1 MLKNKYILLI
11 FLISIFS
18 LSISAQNT
26 FKVDGYIIDDNS
38 QLPITDA
45 NIYIEE
51 INKGTT
57 TNENGYFSLQVP
69 EGTYSL
75 LITYIGY
82 KEEKKEILV
91 NKNYSLSITLSSDT
105 ENLEEVILKQN
116 KSAKSKRELTM
127 SLNKLDAE
135 TINKIPTVLGEKD
148 VIKSLLLLPG
158 VTNSGEGSGS
168 INVRG
173 GAGDQN
179 LVLLDDA
186 ILFNESHLFGFFSV
200 FNPDAVSSLELYKG
214 GIPSNFGG
222 RASSVID
229 ISQKT
234 GNINEF
240 KANGG
245 IGVVSSRLL
254 LEGPIANGKS
264 SFLVAGR
271 TSYAHLF
278 LKLID
283 NPNSAYFYDL
293 NTKLNFLIN
302 ENNTLSVSGY
312 FGRDVFNINETF
324 KNTFGNA
331 LLNVDWNHQFSS
343 TLNSDLSLIYS
354 DYYFGLTLDF
364 IGFNWNSGIDNFN
377 LKYQL
382 NHQISDHTSLNYGL
396 QSIYY
401 QINPGYIEPSREN
414 SGIEQDQ
421 LTKKYAVENSL
432 FIQANQ
438 SLEKFQI
445 NYGLRLNQFLRLGQS
460 EINRYEN
467 NNPLLFNEQFQIYES
482 APISSTYSASK
493 NEVIESF
500 INLEPRFSIS
510 YELNENELVK
520 FNYQNINQYMHLLSN
535 SDAPTPLDIW
545 TPSGKYIQP
554 QRANQVSLGYA
565 KSYANNAFT
574 LETET
579 FFKTIKN
586 RIDYV
591 DGAELIANDAIEQVI
606 LNGESRA
613 YGLELLFRKNNGKFT
628 GWLAYT
634 LSKSEQ
640 RTPGRTP
647 NEPGIN
653 NGNWYN
659 TGWDKTHDISLVGSY
674 DYSDKWS
681 FNASFVYQTGRP
693 TTYPLSYYQFQGFN
707 VPNYGERNSNRLPA
721 FHHLD
726 ISATLTPKKNK
737 NRKLKTEWV
746 FSIYNIY
753 NRKNAASINFSKNE
767 DTGRNEATR
776 LAIFGI
782 IPSISYNF
790 KF

>member
-1 MLKNKYILLI
+1 MS
-11 FLISIFS
+11 FFS
-18 LSISAQNT
+18 LIVSGQEN
-26 FKVDGYIIDDNS
+26 FKVDGYILDADSN
-38 QLPITDA
+38 LPVSDA
-45 NIYIEE
+45 NIFIAEL
-51 INKGTT
+51 NKGAT
-57 TNENGYFSLQVP
+57 TNEKGYFSFILP
-69 EGTYSL
+69 PGKYSL

-82 KEEKKEILV
+82 QELNKEILI
-91 NKNYSLSITLSSDT
+91 NKNRSITISLHNVT
-105 ENLEEVILKQN
+105 ESLDEVILQQQKN
-116 KSAKSKRELTM
+116 KKSRQELTM
-127 SLNKLDAE
+127 SVNKLDAE

-186 ILFNESHLFGFFSV
+186 LLFNESHLFGFFSI

-214 GIPSNFGG
+214 GIPSNYGG

-229 ISQKT
+229 ITQKT
-234 GNINEF
+234 GSVNDF
-240 KANGG
+240 KGNGG

-254 LEGPIANGKS
+254 LEGPISKGKS

-278 LKLID
+278 LQLID

-302 ENNTLSVSGY
+302 ENNTLNISGY

-324 KNTFGNA
+324 KNTYGNA
-331 LLNVDWNHQFSS
+331 LFNLNWDHQFSS
-343 TLNSDLSLIYS
+343 SLSSDLSLIYS

-382 NHQISDHTSLNYGL
+382 DHLISDQVSLNYGL

-438 SLEKFQI
+438 TLGKFQI
-445 NYGLRLNQFLRLGQS
+445 NYGLRLNQFLRLGQD
-460 EINRYEN
+460 EINVYEN
-467 NNPLLFNEQFQIYES
+467 DNPLLFNDQFQIYES
-482 APISSTYSASK
+482 APIASTYAASK
-493 NEVIESF
+493 NEITESF
-500 INLEPRFSIS
+500 VNLEPRFSIS
-510 YELNENELVK
+510 YELNENEIVK

-554 QRANQVSLGYA
+554 QRAHQISLGYA
-565 KSYANNAFT
+565 KDYSDNTYS

-579 FFKTIKN
+579 FYKTVKN

-591 DGAELIANDAIEQVI
+591 DGAELIANNAIEQVI

-613 YGLELLFRKNNGKFT
+613 YGLEVLFRKNKGKFT

-653 NGNWYN
+653 NGDWYN

-674 DYSDKWS
+674 DYSKKWS

-693 TTYPLSYYQFQGFN
+693 TTYPLSYYEFQGLN
-707 VPNYGERNSNRLPA
+707 VPNYGKRNSDRLPA

-726 ISATLTPKKNK
+726 ISATLTPNKNK
-737 NRKLKTEWV
+737 NRNWKTEWV
-746 FSIYNIY
+746 FSIYNLY
-753 NRKNAASINFSKNE
+753 NRKNAASINFSKND

-776 LAIFGI
+776 LAVFGI